1 MKPAIFSHCPREVLP
16 RVSYSAGSTRL
27 ESHFKKATSIHVFV
41 PIFVA
46 MKPAIFSLLLMF
58 VMTTNQAQSLI
69 ERFDDGDFTAN
80 PTWTGH
86 TNLFAV
92 TNGELQLRDLAP
104 PANGTAYLAVAA
116 PTDLSQATTWE
127 FYVRLAFAP
136 STTNFARVYLSANSP
151 QLDGAL
157 NGYFVRIGGI
167 NGDGDA
173 VELFR
178 QNGTTTTLLI
188 SGQAGAVGLEPAIA
202 RVRITRST
210 SGEWSMSADYTG
222 GTNFVAQG
230 TPVTDVAHPV
240 GSFAGVYCR
249 YTGTRAQSFFYD
261 DFIIDPL
268 FFDTTPPVLNS
279 AAVESANS
287 VLLSFNEP
295 LEAASGANAVNYLI
309 NNGIGQPASA
319 QITANPTQV
328 RLQLASSLVNLQ
340 NYQVTATGIRDA
352 AGNTAGAQSANFI
365 FYNIQPAQ
373 PGDLIVT
380 EFMPDP
386 SPVISNLPEA
396 EYLELYNRS
405 NKVLQLQDIRY
416 SNGGTPQPLPSFLL
430 LPDKYVIVC
439 SQSNAAAF
447 AAFGDVAGMNSFP
460 ALTNSGDEIILSNAQ
475 GEELLYLEYDL
486 SWYRNPAKTDGGW
499 SIERI
504 GNNLPDNCPANWRAS
519 IHPRGGTPGQANS
532 VQGTPDDNAGPM
544 LLRAAVPTASSIIV
558 TFDEPLSVATLSA
571 AWFSL
576 SDGITVNS
584 ATLLSPATQV
594 LLALSAPLMAGRAYT
609 LSVTAD
615 ARDCLGNRAA
625 AVMTTRIGLA
635 ETMAPGDVIINELL
649 FNPRTG
655 GQDFLELYNASD
667 KTLNL
672 RGLQIQNTQ
681 RTTSFSTTFQSDF
694 LLFPDEYAAV
704 SSDIANIQAYYN
716 VPNISALVQ
725 NALPGFDDKSGNMT
739 LLSNGVVIDAFDYSE
754 TWHSPLLDTKD
765 GVSLER
771 IDPAGPSQS
780 AGNWHSAAAAVGF
793 ATPGYRNSQFRNSPS
808 LADEMISLPNKTF
821 SPDGDGNEDV
831 LQIFYTAEK
840 AGFLLNLRI
849 FDAHGR
855 QVRTLL
861 RSELLGSEGVF
872 KWDGANDEGT
882 KARTGIYILWIELF
896 HPDGQVERVKKTC
909 VLAGF

>member
-1 MKPAIFSHCPREVLP
+1 MKPAI
-16 RVSYSAGSTRL
+16 
-27 ESHFKKATSIHVFV
+27 
-41 PIFVA
+41 IF
-46 MKPAIFSLLLMF
+46 LLLLS
-58 VMTTNQAQSLI
+58 VTTTNRAQNLI
-69 ERFDDGDFTAN
+69 ERFDDGNFDEN
-80 PTWTGH
+80 PTWTGNA
-86 TNLFAV
+86 NLFTV

-116 PTDLSQATTWE
+116 PTDISQATTWE

-167 NGDGDA
+167 SGDADA

-178 QNGTTTTLLI
+178 QNGTTNTLLI
-188 SGQAGAVGLEPAIA
+188 SGQSGAVALEPAIA
-202 RVRITRST
+202 RVRITRNT

-222 GTNFVAQG
+222 GTNFVVQG
-230 TPVTDVAHPV
+230 TPVTDVVHQV

-249 YTGTRAQSFFYD
+249 YTGTRAQAFFFD
-261 DFIIDPL
+261 DIIIDPL
-268 FFDTTPPVLNS
+268 YSDTAPPVLDS
-279 AAVESANS
+279 AVAESANS

-295 LEAASGANAVNYLI
+295 LEAASAGNAGNYII

-319 QITANPTQV
+319 QLTANPTQV
-328 RLQLASSLVNLQ
+328 RLQLASALVNLQ
-340 NYQVTATGIRDA
+340 SYQVSAAGIRDA
-352 AGNTAGAQSANFI
+352 TGNAAGTQTTNFT

-386 SPVISNLPEA
+386 SPVISNLPEV

-405 NKVLQLQDIRY
+405 NKVLQLQDISY
-416 SNGGTPQPLPSFLL
+416 SNGGTPQPLPSFFL
-430 LPDKYVIVC
+430 LPGKYVIVC
-439 SQSNAAAF
+439 SQSNAATF

-475 GEELLYLEYDL
+475 GDELFYLEYDL
-486 SWYRNPAKTDGGW
+486 SWYRDPAKTEGGW

-504 GNNLPDNCPANWRAS
+504 GNDLPDNCPANWRAS

-532 VQGTPDDNAGPM
+532 VQGTPDDSAGPM
-544 LLRAAVPTASSIIV
+544 LLRAALPTASSIIV
-558 TFDEPLSVATLSA
+558 TFDEPLSEAGLSA
-571 AWFSL
+571 AWFTL
-576 SDGITVNS
+576 SDGISVNS

-594 LLALSAPLMAGRAYT
+594 LLTLSAPLLTGRAYT
-609 LSVTAD
+609 LIITAD
-615 ARDCLGNRAA
+615 AQDCLGNRAA
-625 AVMTTRIGLA
+625 AVMSTRIGLA
-635 ETMAPGDVIINELL
+635 EAMAPGDLVINELL
-649 FNPRTG
+649 FNPRSG
-655 GQDFLELYNASD
+655 GQDFLELYNPSA
-667 KTLNL
+667 KILNL
-672 RGLQIQNTQ
+672 KGLQIQNAQ
-681 RTTSFSTTFQSDF
+681 RTTNFSTVFQSDF

-704 SSDIANIQAYYN
+704 SDDIANIQAFYN
-716 VPNISALVQ
+716 VPDIRTLVQ
-725 NALPGFDDKSGNMT
+725 NSLPGFDDESGNAS
-739 LLSNGVVIDAFDYSE
+739 LLFNGVVIDAYDYSE
-754 TWHSPLLDTKD
+754 SWHSPLLDTKD

-771 IDPAGPSQS
+771 IDPAGPSNS

-793 ATPGYRNSQFRNSPS
+793 ATPGYRNSQFRSSPS
-808 LADEMISLPNKTF
+808 LADEMISIPNKTF
-821 SPDGDGNEDV
+821 SPDGDGQEDV

-849 FDAHGR
+849 FDANGR
-855 QVRTLL
+855 AVRTLL

-872 KWDGANDEGT
+872 KWDGANEEGT

-896 HPDGQVERVKKTC
+896 HPDGQVERLKKTC
-909 VLAGF
+909 VLAGY

>member
-1 MKPAIFSHCPREVLP
+1 MKPAI
-16 RVSYSAGSTRL
+16 
-27 ESHFKKATSIHVFV
+27 
-41 PIFVA
+41 IF
-46 MKPAIFSLLLMF
+46 LLLLS
-58 VMTTNQAQSLI
+58 VTTTNRAQNLI
-69 ERFDDGDFTAN
+69 ERFDDGNFDEN
-80 PTWTGH
+80 PTWTGNA
-86 TNLFAV
+86 NLFTV

-116 PTDLSQATTWE
+116 PTDISQATTWE

-167 NGDGDA
+167 SGDADA

-178 QNGTTTTLLI
+178 QNGTTNTLLI
-188 SGQAGAVGLEPAIA
+188 SGQSGAVALEPALA

-222 GTNFVAQG
+222 GTNFVVQG
-230 TPVTDVAHPV
+230 TPVTDVVHQV

-249 YTGTRAQSFFYD
+249 YTGTRAQAFFFD
-261 DFIIDPL
+261 DIIIDPL
-268 FFDTTPPVLNS
+268 YSDTAPPVLDS
-279 AAVESANS
+279 AVAESANS

-295 LEAASGANAVNYLI
+295 LEAASAGNAGNYII
-309 NNGIGQPASA
+309 NSGIGQPASA
-319 QITANPTQV
+319 QLTANPTQV
-328 RLQLASSLVNLQ
+328 RLQLASALVNLQ
-340 NYQVTATGIRDA
+340 SYQVSAAGIRDA
-352 AGNTAGAQSANFI
+352 TGNAAGTQTTNFT

-386 SPVISNLPEA
+386 SPVISNLPEV

-405 NKVLQLQDIRY
+405 NKVLQLQDISY
-416 SNGGTPQPLPSFLL
+416 SNGGTPQPLPSFFL
-430 LPDKYVIVC
+430 LPGKYVIVC
-439 SQSNAAAF
+439 SQSNAATF

-475 GEELLYLEYDL
+475 GDELFYLEYDL
-486 SWYRNPAKTDGGW
+486 SWYRDPAKTEGGW

-504 GNNLPDNCPANWRAS
+504 GNDLPDNCPANWRAS
-519 IHPRGGTPGQANS
+519 IHPRGGTPGQVNS

-544 LLRAAVPTASSIIV
+544 LLRAALPTASSIIV
-558 TFDEPLSVATLSA
+558 TFDEPLSEAGLSA
-571 AWFSL
+571 AWFTL
-576 SDGITVNS
+576 SDGISVNS

-594 LLALSAPLMAGRAYT
+594 LLALSAPLLAGRAYT
-609 LSVTAD
+609 LSITAD
-615 ARDCLGNRAA
+615 AQDCLGNRAA
-625 AVMTTRIGLA
+625 AVMSTRIGLA
-635 ETMAPGDVIINELL
+635 EAMAPGDLVINELL
-649 FNPRTG
+649 FNPRSG
-655 GQDFLELYNASD
+655 GQDFLELYNPSA
-667 KTLNL
+667 KILNL
-672 RGLQIQNTQ
+672 KGLQIQNAQ
-681 RTTSFSTTFQSDF
+681 RTTNFSTVFQSDF

-704 SSDIANIQAYYN
+704 SDDIANIQAFYN
-716 VPNISALVQ
+716 VPDIRTLVQ
-725 NALPGFDDKSGNMT
+725 NSLPGFDDESGNAT
-739 LLSNGVVIDAFDYSE
+739 LLFNGVVIDAYDYSE
-754 TWHSPLLDTKD
+754 SWHSPLLDTKD

-771 IDPAGPSQS
+771 IDPAGPSNS

-793 ATPGYRNSQFRNSPS
+793 ATPGYRNSQFRSSPS
-808 LADEMISLPNKTF
+808 LADEMISIPNKTF
-821 SPDGDGNEDV
+821 SPDGDGQEDV
-831 LQIFYTAEK
+831 LQIFYTAER

-849 FDAHGR
+849 FDANGR
-855 QVRTLL
+855 SVRTLL

>member
-1 MKPAIFSHCPREVLP
+1 MKPAI
-16 RVSYSAGSTRL
+16 
-27 ESHFKKATSIHVFV
+27 
-41 PIFVA
+41 IF
-46 MKPAIFSLLLMF
+46 LLLLS
-58 VMTTNQAQSLI
+58 VTTTNRAQSLI
-69 ERFDDGDFTAN
+69 ERFDDGNFDQN
-80 PTWTGH
+80 PTWTGN

-104 PANGTAYLAVAA
+104 PANGTAHLAVAA
-116 PTDLSQATTWE
+116 PTDISQATTWE

-157 NGYFVRIGGI
+157 NGYFVRIGGVS
-167 NGDGDA
+167 GDADA

-178 QNGTTTTLLI
+178 QNGTTNTLLI
-188 SGQAGAVGLEPAIA
+188 SGQSGGVALEPAIA
-202 RVRITRST
+202 RVRVTRNT

-230 TPVTDVAHPV
+230 TPVTDVVHPV

-249 YTGTRAQSFFYD
+249 YTTQRAQAFFYD
-261 DFIIDPL
+261 DIIIDPL
-268 FFDTTPPVLNS
+268 YSDTAPPVLNS
-279 AAVESANS
+279 AVAESANN

-295 LEAASGANAVNYLI
+295 LEVASAGNAGNYLI

-319 QITANPTQV
+319 QLTANPTQV
-328 RLQLASSLVNLQ
+328 RLQLASALVNLQ
-340 NYQVTATGIRDA
+340 SYQVSATGIRDA
-352 AGNTAGAQSANFI
+352 TGNTAGVQTANFT
-365 FYNIQPAQ
+365 FFNIQPAQ

-416 SNGGTPQPLPSFLL
+416 SNGATPQPLPSFFL
-430 LPDKYVIVC
+430 LPGKYVIVC
-439 SQSNAAAF
+439 NQSNAAAF

-460 ALTNSGDEIILSNAQ
+460 ALTNGGDEIILSNAQ

-486 SWYRNPAKTDGGW
+486 SWYRDPAKTEGGW

-504 GNNLPDNCPANWRAS
+504 GNDLPDNCPANWRAS
-519 IHPRGGTPGQANS
+519 VHPRGGTPGQVNS

-544 LLRAAVPTASSIIV
+544 LLRAALPSASSIIV
-558 TFDEPLSVATLSA
+558 TFDEPLSEAGLSA

-576 SDGITVNS
+576 SDGIAVNS

-594 LLALSAPLMAGRAYT
+594 LLTLSAPLLAGRAYT
-609 LSVTAD
+609 LSITTEAQ
-615 ARDCLGNRAA
+615 DCLGNSAA
-625 AVMTTRIGLA
+625 TVMSTRIGLA
-635 ETMAPGDVIINELL
+635 EAIAPGDLVINELL

-655 GQDFLELYNASD
+655 GNDFLELYNPSA
-667 KTLNL
+667 KILNL
-672 RGLQIQNTQ
+672 KGLQIQNAQ
-681 RTTSFSTTFQSDF
+681 RTTNFSTIFQSDF

-704 SSDIANIQAYYN
+704 SDNIANIQAYYN
-716 VPNISALVQ
+716 VPDIRTLVQ
-725 NALPGFDDKSGNMT
+725 NSLPGFDDESGNAT
-739 LLSNGVVIDAFDYSE
+739 LLFNGVVIDAYDYSE
-754 TWHSPLLDTKD
+754 SWHSPLLDTKD

-771 IDPAGPSQS
+771 IDPAGPSNS

-793 ATPGYRNSQFRNSPS
+793 ATPGYRNSQFRSSPS
-808 LADEMISLPNKTF
+808 LSDEMISIPNKTF
-821 SPDGDGNEDV
+821 SPDGDGSDDI
-831 LQIFYTAEK
+831 LQIFYTAER

-849 FDAHGR
+849 FDANGR
-855 QVRTLL
+855 AVRTLL

-896 HPDGQVERVKKTC
+896 HPDGQVERLKKTC
-909 VLAGF
+909 VLAGY

>member
-1 MKPAIFSHCPREVLP
+1 MKPAI
-16 RVSYSAGSTRL
+16 
-27 ESHFKKATSIHVFV
+27 
-41 PIFVA
+41 IF
-46 MKPAIFSLLLMF
+46 LLLLS
-58 VMTTNQAQSLI
+58 VTTTNRAQSLI
-69 ERFDDGDFTAN
+69 ERFDDGNFDEN
-80 PTWTGH
+80 PTWTGN

-116 PTDLSQATTWE
+116 PTDISQATTWE

-157 NGYFVRIGGI
+157 NGYFVRIGGVS
-167 NGDGDA
+167 GDADA

-178 QNGTTTTLLI
+178 QNGTTNTLLI
-188 SGQAGAVGLEPAIA
+188 SGQTGAVALEPAIA
-202 RVRITRST
+202 RVRIARST

-230 TPVTDVAHPV
+230 TPVTDVVHPV

-249 YTGTRAQSFFYD
+249 YTGTRAQAFFFD
-261 DFIIDPL
+261 DIIIDPL
-268 FFDTTPPVLNS
+268 YSDTAPPVLDS
-279 AAVESANS
+279 AVAESANN

-295 LEAASGANAVNYLI
+295 LEAASAGNAGNYLI

-319 QITANPTQV
+319 QLTANPTQV
-328 RLQLASSLVNLQ
+328 RLQLASALVNLQ
-340 NYQVTATGIRDA
+340 SYQVSAAGIRDA
-352 AGNTAGAQSANFI
+352 TGNAAGTQTTNFT

-386 SPVISNLPEA
+386 SPVISNLPEV

-405 NKVLQLQDIRY
+405 NKVLQLQDISY
-416 SNGGTPQPLPSFLL
+416 SNGGTPQPLPSFFL
-430 LPDKYVIVC
+430 LPSKYVIVC

-475 GEELLYLEYDL
+475 GDELFYLEYDL
-486 SWYRNPAKTDGGW
+486 SWYRDPAKTEGGW

-504 GNNLPDNCPANWRAS
+504 GNDLPDNCPANWRAS
-519 IHPRGGTPGQANS
+519 IHPRGGTPGQVNS

-544 LLRAAVPTASSIIV
+544 LLRAALPTASSIIV
-558 TFDEPLSVATLSA
+558 TFDEPLSEASLSS
-571 AWFSL
+571 AWFTL
-576 SDGITVNS
+576 SDGIAVNS

-594 LLALSAPLMAGRAYT
+594 LLALSAPLLAGRAYT
-609 LSVTAD
+609 LSITTD
-615 ARDCLGNRAA
+615 AQDCLGNRAA
-625 AVMTTRIGLA
+625 AVMSTRIGLA
-635 ETMAPGDVIINELL
+635 EAMAPGDLVINELL
-649 FNPRTG
+649 FNPRSG
-655 GQDFLELYNASD
+655 GQDFLELYNPSA
-667 KTLNL
+667 KILNL
-672 RGLQIQNTQ
+672 KGLQIQNAQ
-681 RTTSFSTTFQSDF
+681 RTTNFSTIFQSDF

-704 SSDIANIQAYYN
+704 SDDIANIQAYYN
-716 VPNISALVQ
+716 VPDIRTLVQ
-725 NALPGFDDKSGNMT
+725 NSLPGFDDESGNAT
-739 LLSNGVVIDAFDYSE
+739 LLFNGVVIDAYDYSE
-754 TWHSPLLDTKD
+754 SWHSPLLDTKD

-771 IDPAGPSQS
+771 IDPAGPSNS

-793 ATPGYRNSQFRNSPS
+793 ATPGYRNPQFRSSPS
-808 LADEMISLPNKTF
+808 LADEMISIPNKTF
-821 SPDGDGNEDV
+821 SPDGDGQEDV

-849 FDAHGR
+849 FDANGR
-855 QVRTLL
+855 AVRTLL

-872 KWDGANDEGT
+872 KWDGANEEGT

-896 HPDGQVERVKKTC
+896 HPDGQVERMKKTC
-909 VLAGF
+909 VLAGY